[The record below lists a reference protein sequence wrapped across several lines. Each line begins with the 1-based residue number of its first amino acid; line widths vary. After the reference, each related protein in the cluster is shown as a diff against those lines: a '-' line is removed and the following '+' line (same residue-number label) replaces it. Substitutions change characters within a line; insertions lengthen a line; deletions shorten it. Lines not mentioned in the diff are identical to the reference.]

1 MCQDDVAQVCG
12 QAKVAQ
18 QLAGRWQEAA
28 SGTGCRHPGVSFSHQ
43 ACGTGYKETDRGWGW
58 GGVVPC
64 RALVWEWGCM
74 PRD

>member
-43 ACGTGYKETDRGWGW
+43 A
-58 GGVVPC
+58 
-64 RALVWEWGCM
+64 
-74 PRD
+74 